1 MNRIIQFTFLLLF
14 VVSYANGQVIISE
27 YSASNLSTYLDDYG
41 AYDDWIELHNESDM
55 AVDISGWYI
64 SDKSSKPTKYQFPEG
79 TLISPNGYK
88 IVVCSGRDLQQTT
101 EIHTNF
107 KLSQTEQ
114 KDIILLSN
122 AAEEEQDF
130 TELIITN
137 AGHSVSRME
146 GEWMIDKSPT
156 PNADNSPEYTR
167 YASVP
172 SILLEAGF
180 YEDTVTVEIINN
192 EENSVLRYTTDGN
205 RVRPSSPIYENPLT
219 VGATSV
225 VKARAYSN
233 DDLVW
238 PSRMDFST
246 YFINETF
253 TLPVFSVAAD
263 GVQDLANNMDGMEG
277 FSRPIG
283 SVEYFNVDQERE
295 SVSYGELNRH
305 GQDSWALNHRSL
317 DYICRDEMGY
327 TKAIKAQLFPQK
339 SRDEF
344 QRLMFRASG
353 DDNYPAIQ
361 GQTHAGSAHVRDEYV
376 HSLALEGGMELDVRT
391 PRRAIL
397 FLNGDYWGVY
407 GLREKIADHDYIK
420 EYYDQGK
427 YDIQFN
433 STWGNFLQRYGGQ
446 AAGDDWLA
454 LQDFILSNNM
464 GDETNYRYVD
474 SLLNTT
480 SLIDWVLINTNTVAA
495 DWLQWNTGWWRGM
508 DPDGKHK
515 KWGYIVW
522 DLDATFDYYINY
534 TGVPNTD
541 PDAVPCDIE
550 ALFQW
555 VDECQQNVIFLR
567 LLDQN
572 AEFRELYY
580 QRYADMMNTVFTCEN
595 MLSTLDRMVAE
606 IEPEMP
612 RQVERWAVPGSNDSM
627 DEWETNVARLRG
639 FIEERCTL
647 LDDGALECYTEL
659 SGPYEITLLTEPA
672 EVGEIDFNSLDIE
685 AFPWVGNYFGGMKN
699 KIKAKVF
706 NAFEDDYVFSHWES
720 KSGNVIFPDVTSRKA
735 DIELTSNDT
744 LVAVFD
750 IISGVEDLFEE
761 KGFSL
766 YPNPASD
773 VMQLNYNIDQSSDVQ
788 ISMIDAKGRA
798 VIISSET
805 AVSAGYKTLS
815 IDLQQH
821 NLVSGLYV
829 LNIRL
834 NNESINRKV
843 TVIR

>member
-14 VVSYANGQVIISE
+14 VGSYASGQVIISE

-41 AYDDWIELHNESDM
+41 GYDDWIELHNESDM
-55 AVDISGWYI
+55 SVDISGWFI

-79 TLISPNGYK
+79 TTISGNGYK
-88 IVVCSGRDLQQTT
+88 IVVCSGRDLQQTA

-122 AAEEEQDF
+122 AAGDEQDF
-130 TELIITN
+130 TEMIITN

-146 GEWMIDKSPT
+146 GVWMIDKTPT
-156 PNADNSPEYTR
+156 PNNDNNPEYTR
-167 YASVP
+167 YAAIP
-172 SILLEAGF
+172 SIVLEAGF

-205 RVRPSSPIYENPLT
+205 RVRPGSPIYEMPLK
-219 VGATSV
+219 VGETTV
-225 VKARAYSN
+225 VKARAFSN
-233 DDLVW
+233 DEAVW
-238 PSRMDFST
+238 NSRMDFST

-253 TLPVFSVAAD
+253 TLPVFSVGAD
-263 GVQDLANNMDGMEG
+263 GVQDLANGQG
-277 FSRPIG
+277 AIIPIG
-283 SVEYFNVDQERE
+283 SVEYFNVEKERE

-305 GQDSWALNHRSL
+305 GQDSWSLRHRSL

-353 DDNYPAIQ
+353 DDNYPAIA
-361 GQTHAGSAHVRDEYV
+361 GADHEGSAHVRDEYV

-446 AAGDDWLA
+446 QAADDWLN
-454 LQDFILSNNM
+454 LQDFILSNDM
-464 GDETNYRYVD
+464 GVEENYNRVD
-474 SLLNTT
+474 SLINLT
-480 SLIDWVLINTNTVAA
+480 SLIDWMLINTNTVAA

-534 TGVPNTD
+534 TNVPNLQ
-541 PDAVPCDIE
+541 PDAVPCDVE

-555 VDECQQNVIFLR
+555 VPQAQHNVIFLN
-567 LLDQN
+567 LLEQN
-572 AEFRELYY
+572 EDFKELYY
-580 QRYADMMNTVFTCEN
+580 QRYADMMNTVFSCEN
-595 MLSTLDRMVAE
+595 MLTTFDRMIAV

-612 RQVERWAVPGSNDSM
+612 RQVERWAGPGDSM
-627 DEWETNVARLRG
+627 EEWEANVAKLRG

-647 LDDGALECYTEL
+647 LDDGALECFEEL
-659 SGPYEITLLTEPA
+659 SGPYNITLMTEPT

-685 AFPWVGNYFGGMKN
+685 EFPWSGDYFGGMKN

-706 NAFEDDYVFSHWES
+706 NEFEDDYKFSHWES
-720 KSGNVIFPDVTSRKA
+720 KSGNVIFPDINSRKA

-744 LVAVFD
+744 LIAVFD
-750 IISGVEDLFEE
+750 IISGVEDLFDE

-766 YPNPASD
+766 FPNPASD
-773 VMQLNYNIDQSSDVQ
+773 LLQLNYSIDQPSDVQ
-788 ISMIDAKGRA
+788 ITIVDAKGRA
-798 VIISSET
+798 VMISSET
-805 AVSAGYKTLS
+805 AVSAGSKSLS

-821 NLVSGLYV
+821 NFVSGVYV

-834 NNESINRKV
+834 NNENINRKV

>member
-1 MNRIIQFTFLLLF
+1 MNRIVQLLF
-14 VVSYANGQVIISE
+14 LFLFAGTFVNGQVVISE
-27 YSASNLSTYLDDYG
+27 YSASNLATYLDDFG
-41 AYDDWIELHNESDM
+41 AYDDWVELHNESDID
-55 AVDISGWYI
+55 VDISGWYI

-79 TLISPNGYK
+79 TIVPANGFK
-88 IVVCSGRDLQQTT
+88 IVVCSGRDLQQTN
-101 EIHTNF
+101 EVHTGF

-114 KDIILLSN
+114 KDVLLLSN

-137 AGHSVSRME
+137 ENHSVAKMD
-146 GEWMIDKSPT
+146 GVWMIDRSPT
-156 PNADNSPEYTR
+156 PNAENNPEFTR
-167 YASVP
+167 YANAP
-172 SILLEAGF
+172 TIEFEAGF
-180 YEDTVTVEIINN
+180 YQDSITVEIVNN
-192 EENSVLRYTTDGN
+192 EENSTLRYTLDGN
-205 RVRPSSPIYENPLT
+205 RVTPGSAIYEGPIKIGETT
-219 VGATSV
+219 VL
-225 VKARAYSN
+225 KARSFS
-233 DDLVW
+233 DDVTVW

-246 YFINETF
+246 YFINEEF

-263 GVQDLANNMDGMEG
+263 GVQDLANNNDGQNG
-277 FSRPIG
+277 YSRPIG
-283 SVEYFNVDQERE
+283 SVEYFNVDKERE
-295 SVSYGELNRH
+295 SFSYGELNRH
-305 GQDSWALNHRSL
+305 GQDSWSLNHRSL

-327 TKAIKAQLFPQK
+327 SKAINAQLFPQK

-353 DDNYPAIQ
+353 DDNYPAIS
-361 GQTHAGSAHVRDEYV
+361 GGTHAGSAHVRDEYV
-376 HSLALEGGMELDVRT
+376 HTLALEGGMELDVRT
-391 PRRAIL
+391 PQRAIV

-407 GLREKIADHDYIK
+407 GLREKIADHDYIG

-427 YDIQFN
+427 FDIQFN
-433 STWGNFLQRYGGQ
+433 STWGNFEQRYGGQ
-446 AAGDDWLA
+446 AAADDWLD
-454 LQDFILSNNM
+454 LQDFILTNDM
-464 GDETNYRYVD
+464 GSEENYRYVD

-480 SLIDWVLINTNTVAA
+480 SLIDWILINTNTVAA

-541 PDAVPCDIE
+541 PDAVPCDVE
-550 ALFQW
+550 ELFQW

-567 LLDQN
+567 LLEQN

-580 QRYADMMNTVFTCEN
+580 QRYADIMNTVFSCEN
-595 MLSTLDRMVAE
+595 MLTTLDRMIAV

-612 RQVERWAVPGSNDSM
+612 RQVERWGGPGDSM
-627 DEWETNVARLRG
+627 DEWETNVATLRG

-647 LDDGALECYTEL
+647 IDDGALECYDEL
-659 SGPYEITLLTEPA
+659 SGPYELTLMAEPDGI
-672 EVGEIDFNSLDIE
+672 GEIDLNSLDIE
-685 AFPWVGNYFGGMKN
+685 EFPWVGNYFGGMNN

-706 NAFEDDYVFSHWES
+706 NDFEDDYVFSHWES
-720 KSGNVIFPDVTSRKA
+720 ASGNVIFPDVNSRKA
-735 DIELTSNDT
+735 DIELTANDT
-744 LVAVFD
+744 LTAVFT

-766 YPNPASD
+766 FPNPATD
-773 VMQLNYNIDQSSDVQ
+773 AMQLNYSLDQSSDVQ
-788 ISMIDAKGRA
+788 ISMIDAQGRSI
-798 VIISSET
+798 VISSE
-805 AVSAGYKTLS
+805 AGASAGDKSLN
-815 IDLQQH
+815 IDLEKY
-821 NLVSGLYV
+821 NLVSAIYV